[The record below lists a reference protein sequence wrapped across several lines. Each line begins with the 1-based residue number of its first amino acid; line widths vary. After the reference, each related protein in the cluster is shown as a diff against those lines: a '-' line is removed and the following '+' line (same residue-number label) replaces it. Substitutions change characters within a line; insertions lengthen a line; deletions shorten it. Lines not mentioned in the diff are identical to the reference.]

1 MGGFCACFCLW
12 VPRAPDPSP
21 LLACKA
27 CKPDRAVIG
36 KVHSWELRLHFFS
49 VAPIVS
55 DNAQLFRALHAQCL
69 TSCPHI
75 LGATSQLVLIIDR
88 PVIWFVFSW
97 TLVDRLEILYYSLV
111 LCLFVITDGDLRRN
125 VGLEDWPSHQSSLSR
140 GMWAWGKTKFWTA
153 SLVHQLHLELTS
165 DPDWPRF

>member
-1 MGGFCACFCLW
+1 MGGFCACFYLW

-21 LLACKA
+21 LACKA
-27 CKPDRAVIG
+27 CMADRAVIG
-36 KVHSWELRLHFFS
+36 KVHSWELRLHFFQRR
-49 VAPIVS
+49 A
-55 DNAQLFRALHAQCL
+55 NCFRQCAIISRPARAMLELMPSYSRRYL
-69 TSCPHI
+69 TI
-75 LGATSQLVLIIDR
+75 GLDR
-88 PVIWFVFSW
+88 PMIWFVFSW

-111 LCLFVITDGDLRRN
+111 LCLCVITDGDLRRN

-165 DPDWPRF
+165 DPGWPRF